1 VYKAIPK
8 EEQENLF
15 TWFNEKDYS
24 FINHITIEEYLV
36 EIEERLELYQFSQL
50 CGGDISDSRWE
61 KLTPSSRI
69 VVNFNNNNKINK
81 PLNKKVSA
89 QLGVN
94 ERTTSWGL
102 ETESVVLIKGD
113 DLQLLL
119 QRKELEYAVAK
130 PLESESASDEQGC
143 TFPEKTFQGQFQ
155 FFIEQSKSS
164 TAYIPLRSGENI
176 QDYVEKT
183 QTALSQKQYLFPFQ
197 KDKKQVLFSLDL
209 ESSNDELLKQIA
221 AILPN
226 LREKIGLPE
235 PIKKE
240 GYQSQLKSLRTFIDY
255 KAIEY
260 LDILLYCSMESPRIE
275 QWKVSDALLCD
286 LLFHDDESPDG
297 ERVKKIRTRFYKPKL
312 LNPDYITDLFTNIR
326 SERSDIQLPTD
337 YLFISK

>member
-1 VYKAIPK
+1 MYKAIPK

-69 VVNFNNNNKINK
+69 VVNFNNNNKIKK

-94 ERTTSWGL
+94 ERATSWGL
-102 ETESVVLIKGD
+102 ETESVVPIKGD

-119 QRKELEYAVAK
+119 KRKELEYAVAK

-143 TFPEKTFQGQFQ
+143 TSLEETFQGQFQ
-155 FFIEQSKSS
+155 FPIEQSTSS
-164 TAYIPLRSGENI
+164 TAYIPPRSGENI

-197 KDKKQVLFSLDL
+197 RGKKQVLFSLDL
-209 ESSNDELLKQIA
+209 ESSDDQLLKQIA

-226 LREKIGLPE
+226 LREKIRVSE
-235 PIKKE
+235 PIKKT
-240 GYQSQLKSLRTFIDY
+240 GNQSQLKSLRTFIEY
-255 KAIEY
+255 KAIQY
-260 LDILLYCSMESPRIE
+260 LDILLYCSIESPIN
-275 QWKVSDALLCD
+275 QHWTITDALLCD
-286 LLFHDDESPDG
+286 LLFHEDENPDA
-297 ERVKKIRTRFYKPKL
+297 ERVKKIRTRFYIPKL
-312 LNPDYITDLFTNIR
+312 LEDNYVVDLFSNIR
-326 SERSDIQLPTD
+326 SVRGDVDLSIDC
-337 YLFISK
+337 LFI